1 MLKHFNKLRPF
12 IANPFWMG
20 TLISVLLLL
29 LVLINVFNISEQG
42 RNTSLDLMTKLYP
55 FEKLYP
61 ENIKQLVFVSID
73 DASIAEFGQWPW
85 PRQLTAKL
93 VNKVAEKK
101 PAAIGL
107 DILITEKDR
116 FAPDNIAKTLNLPL
130 STLTSAGAQD
140 GDELLGKATSSN
152 PVVTAF
158 ALSNEDNKKNQKI
171 TNRFVTV
178 GDVQDVLTLTNSL
191 LLPIEPL
198 LGANGIGFV
207 NTYKSEG
214 LIRETPMVAR
224 SKDAILPSLSL
235 DLLRVAQGA
244 KNHLIKLDDTTQSIL
259 IKTGEVSTELSD
271 NGTLIY
277 HHGHLSRFKTISA
290 SNILK
295 NNHEN
300 LEGKIVIIGSSA
312 SGLGD
317 LHSTSLEEDM
327 PGPLF
332 HLQSI
337 DQILAHR
344 FITYH
349 IAFDRLIFVLCT
361 ALSVLFSFLIV
372 RTKLNY
378 TLIALPIVIA
388 SMMGITF
395 YSFLSSGLIF
405 NAPIALGLLL
415 TGNIVTYGS
424 LIGQRFVTHRAIQ
437 KDIEEA
443 TTIQTVLF
451 PKRDLYP
458 TISGGVIPYK
468 SLSGDFIDYLKVEN
482 KIAFI
487 EGDVSGKGLPAA
499 LLMARSVAL
508 FRLFARHK
516 LGADL
521 IAKKMNDEIHSHGS
535 ADRFVTSVIGWH
547 DLDTN
552 EVSFVNCGHN
562 PVLYFNK
569 DKDSL
574 FDASS
579 PPLGVVNKDSFEPSL
594 NQITLGASDAI
605 YIATDGISEA
615 KLINGNEEKELG
627 MSGLIGIAKRQK
639 DLSAIQKVEQIL
651 SFVKNQK
658 LKVDDDSTL
667 LVLTSHSKI

>member
-1 MLKHFNKLRPF
+1 
-12 IANPFWMG
+12 
-20 TLISVLLLL
+20 
-29 LVLINVFNISEQG
+29 
-42 RNTSLDLMTKLYP
+42 
-55 FEKLYP
+55 
-61 ENIKQLVFVSID
+61 
-73 DASIAEFGQWPW
+73 
-85 PRQLTAKL
+85 
-93 VNKVAEKK
+93 
-101 PAAIGL
+101 
-107 DILITEKDR
+107 
-116 FAPDNIAKTLNLPL
+116 
-130 STLTSAGAQD
+130 
-140 GDELLGKATSSN
+140 
-152 PVVTAF
+152 
-158 ALSNEDNKKNQKI
+158 
-171 TNRFVTV
+171 V

-207 NTYKSEG
+207 NTYKLEG

-235 DLLRVAQGA
+235 DLLRVAQSA
-244 KNHLIKLDDTTQSIL
+244 KNHLIKLDNTTQSIL

-277 HHGHLSRFKTISA
+277 HHGHLSRFQTISA
-290 SNILK
+290 GNILK
-295 NNHEN
+295 KNSEN
-300 LEGKIVIIGSSA
+300 LEGKIVVIGSAA

-349 IAFDRLIFVLCT
+349 IAFDRLIFVFCT

-372 RTKLNY
+372 RTKLHY

-388 SMMGITF
+388 SMTGITI

-415 TGNIVTYGS
+415 TGNVVTYGS
-424 LIGQRFVTHRAIQ
+424 LIGQKFVTHRAIQ

-521 IAKKMNDEIHSHGS
+521 IAKKMNDEIQSHGS

-552 EVSFVNCGHN
+552 EVTFVNCGHN
-562 PVLYFNK
+562 PVLYLNK

-579 PPLGVVNKDSFEPSL
+579 PPLGVVNKESFDPSL

-615 KLINGNEEKELG
+615 KLVKGNEEKELG
-627 MSGLIGIAKRQK
+627 MQGLIGIAKRQK
-639 DLSAIQKVEQIL
+639 DLSALEKVEQIL

-667 LVLTSHSKI
+667 LVLTSHSET

>member
-1 MLKHFNKLRPF
+1 MHKYLNKLTL
-12 IANPFWMG
+12 AVSNPFWSG
-20 TLISVLLLL
+20 AAVSGLL
-29 LVLINVFNISEQG
+29 LVIVLLNVFNIAEHG
-42 RNTSLDLMTKLYP
+42 RNVSLDLMTKLYP

-61 ENIKQLVFVSID
+61 ENSKRLVFVNID
-73 DASIAEFGQWPW
+73 NASIAEFGQWPW
-85 PRQLTAKL
+85 PRQLTARL

-107 DILITEKDR
+107 DILITERDR
-116 FAPDNIAKTLNLPL
+116 FAPENIAKTLNLPL
-130 STLTSAGAQD
+130 SALTSAGAQD
-140 GDELLGKATSSN
+140 GDVVLGKAVSSN

-158 ALSNEDNKKNQKI
+158 ALSDEKSQTNQNI
-171 TNRFVTV
+171 TSRFVAV
-178 GDVQDVLTLTNSL
+178 GDVQDAITFVDSL
-191 LLPIEPL
+191 LLPIGPVL
-198 LGANGIGFV
+198 NARGNGFV
-207 NTYKSEG
+207 NTFRSEG

-224 SKDAILPSLSL
+224 SNDAMLPSLSL
-235 DLLRVAQGA
+235 DLLRVAQSA
-244 KNHLIKLDDTTQSIL
+244 KNHIIKLDNITQSIL
-259 IKTGEVSTELSD
+259 INTGDLSTELSD
-271 NGTLIY
+271 SGNMIY
-277 HHGHLSRFKTISA
+277 HHGHLSRFQTIPAA
-290 SNILK
+290 SILK
-295 NNHEN
+295 NSSQD
-300 LEGKIVIIGSSA
+300 LQGKIVVIGSAA

-317 LHSTSLEEDM
+317 LHSTSLEDDL

-332 HLQSI
+332 HLQII

-344 FITYH
+344 FIKYH
-349 IAFDRLIFVLCT
+349 MAFDRLVFIFCA

-372 RTKLNY
+372 RTKLHY
-378 TLIALPIVIA
+378 TLVALPIVIA
-388 SMMGITF
+388 SMIAVSI
-395 YSFLSSGLIF
+395 YSFLSAGFIF
-405 NAPIALGLLL
+405 NAPVALGLLL

-424 LIGQRFVTHRAIQ
+424 LIGQRFVTQRAIQ
-437 KDIEEA
+437 KDIDEA
-443 TTIQTVLF
+443 TTIQAVLF

-516 LGADL
+516 LAADL
-521 IAKKMNDEIHSHGS
+521 IAKKMNDEIQSHGS
-535 ADRFVTSVIGWH
+535 ADRFVTAVIGWH

-552 EVSFVNCGHN
+552 EVTFVNAGHN
-562 PVLYFNK
+562 PVFHLGR
-569 DKDSL
+569 DKENL

-579 PPLGVVNKDSFEPSL
+579 PPLGVVSKDSFEPTLNTVSL
-594 NQITLGASDAI
+594 EKTDAI
-605 YIATDGISEA
+605 YIATDGISES
-615 KLINGNEEKELG
+615 KLVAGKEEKELG
-627 MSGLIGIAKRQK
+627 MQGLIGIAKRQK

-667 LVLTSHSKI
+667 LVLTSQNKT

>member
-1 MLKHFNKLRPF
+1 
-12 IANPFWMG
+12 MG
-20 TLISVLLLL
+20 TLVSVILLL

-61 ENIKQLVFVSID
+61 ENSKQLVFVSID

-85 PRQLTAKL
+85 PRQLTARL

-140 GDELLGKATSSN
+140 GDALLGKTTSSN

-300 LEGKIVIIGSSA
+300 IEGKIVIIGSSA

-349 IAFDRLIFVLCT
+349 IAFDRLIFVFCT

-372 RTKLNY
+372 RTKLHY

-388 SMMGITF
+388 SMMGITI

-415 TGNIVTYGS
+415 TGNVVTYGS
-424 LIGQRFVTHRAIQ
+424 LIGQRFVTHRAIE
-437 KDIEEA
+437 KDIQEA
-443 TTIQTVLF
+443 QVVQTHLF
-451 PKRDLYP
+451 PSREAF
-458 TISGGVIPYK
+458 TFISGGVIPYK
-468 SLSGDFIDYLKVEN
+468 SLSGDFIDYFKVED

-487 EGDVSGKGLPAA
+487 EGDVSGKGIPSA

-508 FRLFARHK
+508 FRLFSRHK
-516 LGADL
+516 LAPDI
-521 IAKKMNDEIHSHGS
+521 IARKINDEIYSHGTS
-535 ADRFVTSVIGWH
+535 DKFVTAVIGLY
-547 DLDTN
+547 DLTSH
-552 EVSFVNCGHN
+552 EVAFVNCGHN
-562 PVLYFNK
+562 PVLYLK
-569 DKDSL
+569 DNEATQFQTS
-574 FDASS
+574 AT
-579 PPLGVVNKDSFEPSL
+579 PLGVIGKDDFLPKLETINL
-594 NQITLGASDAI
+594 DKNDAL

-615 KLINGNEEKELG
+615 TIQVNKNTTQEIGMNGLTKIAQKQKALKAFDRVNQLLQ
-627 MSGLIGIAKRQK
+627 MISSG
-639 DLSAIQKVEQIL
+639 
-651 SFVKNQK
+651 K
-658 LKVDDDSTL
+658 LKSTDDATI
-667 LVLTSHSKI
+667 LVITKSDESSL